1 MKSGGLLRTKNGKTL
16 PSSIQ
21 EPGGI
26 ANDAP
31 ILNSLAAHIAV
42 LAPDG
47 TILLANHAW
56 SQFARQNEN
65 SPMRGAVPGANY
77 LDECRR
83 AASEGV
89 PGAEAALKGIQSVLH
104 GKRRAFE
111 LEYPCHSARKQRC
124 FLMHVSP
131 FKGANRGA
139 VVSHTDVTDRKA
151 AEIAVQRSES
161 TIRALLESSTQSVLA
176 VDAKEKIVLANGNT
190 EAMFGYKREELLGQ
204 RLDILIP
211 EDFRGR
217 HAAHHRTYFAN
228 MRNRPMG
235 IGLDL
240 TARRKEGSTFPVEI
254 ALSGIETAEGKFAVA
269 FVTDISERRRME
281 QAGRMHEREIQAL
294 TASLLTAHEEERRR
308 VSRELHDQICQQ
320 LASLA
325 IELGGLAAAPPPA
338 DREKR
343 LKELQARVIKTSEMT
358 RHIAYQM
365 HPSILDD
372 LGLVA
377 SLRSLCR
384 EFSERTADIELN
396 FSSGE
401 AHAPVSRE
409 VASCLYRIAQQSL
422 ENIAQHAAARHVSVT
437 LQFRKGTASLTI
449 ADDGVGFDISV
460 VQGQGGLG
468 LIGMAERARS
478 VHAKFSISTRPG
490 QGTRI
495 AVEVPL
501 SGSHV

>member
-1 MKSGGLLRTKNGKTL
+1 VPCPQCLTSPKGG
-16 PSSIQ
+16 
-21 EPGGI
+21 E
-26 ANDAP
+26 A
-31 ILNSLAAHIAV
+31 ILNSLPAHIAV

-47 TILLANHAW
+47 TILLTNHAW
-56 SQFARQNEN
+56 NRFARSNGN
-65 SPMRGAVPGANY
+65 PPLRGAGPGANY

-83 AASEGV
+83 AASEGA
-89 PGAEAALKGIQSVLH
+89 PGAKAALDGIRSVLR
-104 GKRRAFE
+104 GKHRAFE
-111 LEYPCHSARKQRC
+111 LEYPCHSARKQRW

-131 FKGANRGA
+131 FKGPARGA
-139 VVSHTDVTDRKA
+139 VVSHTDVTDRKI
-151 AEIAVQRSES
+151 AEIAMQRSES
-161 TIRALLESSTQSVLA
+161 TIRALLESTTQSVLA
-176 VDAKEKIVLANGNT
+176 VDANERIVLAKGNT
-190 EAMFGYKREELLGQ
+190 QAMFGYQPEKLLGQ

-217 HAAHHRTYFAN
+217 HGAHHRAYFAD

-240 TARRKEGSTFPVEI
+240 AARHKDGSTFPVEV
-254 ALSGIETAEGKFAVA
+254 ALSSIETAEGRFAVA
-269 FVTDISERRRME
+269 FVADITERKQLE
-281 QAGRMHEREIQAL
+281 HSARMHEREIRAL
-294 TASLLTAHEEERRR
+294 AASLLTAQEEERRR
-308 VSRELHDQICQQ
+308 VSRELHDQVCQQ

-325 IELGGLAAAPPPA
+325 IGLGGLAAAPPPS

-343 LKELQARVIKTSEMT
+343 LKELQAHVIKTSEMT

-377 SLRSLCR
+377 SLGSLCR
-384 EFSERTADIELN
+384 EFSERAADIELK
-396 FSSGE
+396 FSSGA

-409 VASCLYRIAQQSL
+409 VASCLYRTAQQSL
-422 ENIAQHAAARHVSVT
+422 ENIAQHAAARHVSVA

-449 ADDGVGFDISV
+449 ADDGVGFDILA

-468 LIGMAERARS
+468 LIGMAERARL

-490 QGTRI
+490 HGTRI

-501 SGSHV
+501 SG

>member
-1 MKSGGLLRTKNGKTL
+1 VPRPQRLTSPKDG
-16 PSSIQ
+16 
-21 EPGGI
+21 E
-26 ANDAP
+26 A
-31 ILNSLAAHIAV
+31 ILNSLSAQIAV
-42 LAPDG
+42 LARDG
-47 TILLANHAW
+47 IILSTNRAW
-56 SQFARQNEN
+56 NRFARANGN
-65 SPMRGAVPGANY
+65 PPLRCAGPGANY

-89 PGAEAALKGIQSVLH
+89 PGAKAALDGIRSVLR

-111 LEYPCHSARKQRC
+111 LEYPCHSARKQRW

-131 FKGANRGA
+131 FKGARGA
-139 VVSHTDVTDRKA
+139 VISQTDVTDRKI
-151 AEIAVQRSES
+151 AEIAMQRSES
-161 TIRALLESSTQSVLA
+161 TIRALLESTTQSVLA
-176 VDAKEKIVLANGNT
+176 VDAKERIVLANGST
-190 EAMFGYKREELLGQ
+190 EAMFGYKREELLGRQ
-204 RLDILIP
+204 LDILIP
-211 EDFRGR
+211 EEHRGQ
-217 HAAHHRTYFAN
+217 HAPHHRAYFAD

-235 IGLDL
+235 LGLDL
-240 TARRKEGSTFPVEI
+240 AARRKDGSTFPVEV
-254 ALSGIETAEGKFAVA
+254 ALSSIETAEGRFAVA
-269 FVTDISERRRME
+269 FVADITERKRLEHSGKM
-281 QAGRMHEREIQAL
+281 QDREIRGLA
-294 TASLLTAHEEERRR
+294 ASLLTAQEEERRR

-325 IELGGLAAAPPPA
+325 IDIGGLAAAPPPP

-343 LKELQARVIKTSEMT
+343 LKEVQARVIKTSEMT

-372 LGLVA
+372 LGMVA

-384 EFSERTADIELN
+384 EFSERSGDIELE
-396 FSSGE
+396 FSSGA

-422 ENIAQHAAARHVSVT
+422 ENIAQHAAARHVS
-437 LQFRKGTASLTI
+437 LALKIRKGTASLTV
-449 ADDGVGFDISV
+449 ADDGVGFDIFV
-460 VQGQGGLG
+460 VQGRGGLG
-468 LIGMAERARS
+468 LIGMAERARL

-501 SGSHV
+501 SG

>member
-1 MKSGGLLRTKNGKTL
+1 
-16 PSSIQ
+16 
-21 EPGGI
+21 
-26 ANDAP
+26 
-31 ILNSLAAHIAV
+31 
-42 LAPDG
+42 
-47 TILLANHAW
+47 
-56 SQFARQNEN
+56 
-65 SPMRGAVPGANY
+65 
-77 LDECRR
+77 
-83 AASEGV
+83 
-89 PGAEAALKGIQSVLH
+89 
-104 GKRRAFE
+104 
-111 LEYPCHSARKQRC
+111 
-124 FLMHVSP
+124 
-131 FKGANRGA
+131 
-139 VVSHTDVTDRKA
+139 
-151 AEIAVQRSES
+151 VQRSES

-217 HAAHHRTYFAN
+217 HVAHHRTYFAN

-240 TARRKEGSTFPVEI
+240 AARRKEGSTFPVEI

>member
-1 MKSGGLLRTKNGKTL
+1 M
-16 PSSIQ
+16 
-21 EPGGI
+21 
-26 ANDAP
+26 
-31 ILNSLAAHIAV
+31 
-42 LAPDG
+42 
-47 TILLANHAW
+47 
-56 SQFARQNEN
+56 
-65 SPMRGAVPGANY
+65 
-77 LDECRR
+77 
-83 AASEGV
+83 
-89 PGAEAALKGIQSVLH
+89 
-104 GKRRAFE
+104 
-111 LEYPCHSARKQRC
+111 
-124 FLMHVSP
+124 
-131 FKGANRGA
+131 
-139 VVSHTDVTDRKA
+139 
-151 AEIAVQRSES
+151 
-161 TIRALLESSTQSVLA
+161 
-176 VDAKEKIVLANGNT
+176 
-190 EAMFGYKREELLGQ
+190 
-204 RLDILIP
+204 
-211 EDFRGR
+211 
-217 HAAHHRTYFAN
+217 
-228 MRNRPMG
+228 
-235 IGLDL
+235 
-240 TARRKEGSTFPVEI
+240 
-254 ALSGIETAEGKFAVA
+254 
-269 FVTDISERRRME
+269 
-281 QAGRMHEREIQAL
+281 
-294 TASLLTAHEEERRR
+294 TAHEEERRR

-501 SGSHV
+501 SG